1 MRGEAALDAVEVTSQ
16 LAREDR
22 MRGLHPLWWG
32 IAPTH
37 DHRADG
43 CPPTSDCTHDQGE
56 HETTHPDLLSIPLSS
71 ARFGFSTPSAPGTV
85 DLPAMSKTRAR
96 LLVVDDSRS
105 TRAALKGFLEK
116 TGHEVVALASG
127 EEALELLEEESFDL
141 VLLDVVMRGMD
152 GLEVL
157 GKLRERFT
165 KLELPVLMATARVDS
180 LDVVKALELGANDY
194 VTKPIDLPI
203 AAARVESQLALR
215 GELES
220 VKRRR
225 PIITADGAVAL
236 GTVLDG
242 RYELLEIVGAG
253 GFAVVYKARQVSTG
267 QEVAVKLMKAHR
279 AVSGDV
285 ELARFR
291 REMSLI
297 AELRHPHI
305 VRLIDSGWLDVDT
318 RAEVAP
324 GDEIPAEVGEQTQTA
339 QTISIR
345 PDGEIPA
352 PRDAEPTEVRG
363 SPALETRARIPFIVM
378 EFLSGESLH
387 AHLRSLPE
395 GETFSVERAVDIF
408 LPIISALYEAHSR
421 GAVHRDLKPANVFL
435 ARAHDGSL
443 RPLVLDFGIAK
454 LTDAANDEELTQDAD
469 DGIMGTPGWWAP
481 EQARSNAVI
490 DERTDEFQLGAI
502 IYRCVTGHRPF
513 EAKGPDLLR
522 EVAEGRFA
530 PPSKHV
536 DLPNG
541 FEAVLLQIM
550 ATDPADR
557 YPNMRSVARALLPFA
572 SKRAYAVW
580 EPVFEP
586 GDTIPPP
593 G

>member
-1 MRGEAALDAVEVTSQ
+1 MEK
-16 LAREDR
+16 
-22 MRGLHPLWWG
+22 P
-32 IAPTH
+32 
-37 DHRADG
+37 
-43 CPPTSDCTHDQGE
+43 
-56 HETTHPDLLSIPLSS
+56 
-71 ARFGFSTPSAPGTV
+71 
-85 DLPAMSKTRAR
+85 RAR

-105 TRAALKGFLEK
+105 TRAALKSFLEK
-116 TGHEVVALASG
+116 AGHEVVALASG
-127 EEALELLEEESFDL
+127 EEALEAVEKESFDL

-152 GLEVL
+152 GLAVL
-157 GKLRERFT
+157 EELRKSYS
-165 KLELPVLMATARVDS
+165 KLELPILMATARVDS
-180 LDVVKALELGANDY
+180 LDVIKALELGANDY

-203 AAARVESQLALR
+203 TGARVESQLALR

-220 VKRRR
+220 VRRKR

-236 GTVLDG
+236 GTILDG

-318 RAEVAP
+318 RTEVAP
-324 GDEIPAEVGEQTQTA
+324 GDDIPADGGGDTQTA
-339 QTISIR
+339 RTISIR
-345 PDGEIPA
+345 HDREVPA
-352 PRDAEPTEVRG
+352 RDEEPTEVRG
-363 SPALETRARIPFIVM
+363 TPNLDTRARIPFIVM
-378 EFLSGESLH
+378 EYLSGESLH
-387 AHLRSLPE
+387 THLNAMPD
-395 GETFSVERAVDIF
+395 GATMDVERTVDIF

-435 ARAHDGSL
+435 ARGHDGSL

-454 LTDAANDEELTQDAD
+454 LTDSATDEELTQDAD

-481 EQARSNAVI
+481 EQAQNDRGI

-513 EAKGPDLLR
+513 EAKGTELLR
-522 EVAEGRFA
+522 QVAEARFD

-536 DLPNG
+536 KLPNG
-541 FEAVLLQIM
+541 FEAVLMQML
-550 ATDPADR
+550 AADPADR
-557 YPNMRSVARALLPFA
+557 YPNMRSVARALLPFS
-572 SKRAYAVW
+572 SKRAFAVW

-586 GDTIPPP
+586 GDTLPPP